1 MASLFRNRFSRPAAP
16 RRRRVRAAA
25 PAMPLE
31 RLEPRLA
38 LAGDTFS
45 RPMLER
51 AATLVMD
58 ASFGPNPVVM
68 SKSQV
73 VGNDVKSFVISHV
86 PEGSVVEKWDAA
98 TEKWIDVSTKPNS
111 SNPQELMRLLG
122 TRVIHQGDKIQWRP
136 KAGFEG
142 AVQQAFQMI
151 NWDDGSELQG
161 ASDQAPTAVRNLAVT
176 PTGVG
181 ELTLSWDA
189 PALGDATSYTVT
201 MTTTAGNGTTSTQT
215 HVTSQRSLTQAGLS
229 SANAYAFSVVA
240 TNASGTSVAATAA
253 FGQTPLTTLDRS
265 YAVTTG
271 QDGSI
276 WVASAQFQ
284 TVNQIT
290 FTDGVWTPQ
299 PAIGVNGEPIA
310 LTTGLDGSIW
320 VSNLDASNVQQ
331 ITNLNGV
338 WTAQSPISVMVDESG
353 CFDCQ
358 GGGSNEGG
366 YSAENVA
373 ITTSSDG
380 SIWVANR
387 NYNSVQQIAETDGT
401 WAAEAPISLSDKDG
415 SSNEGPLP
423 NALTYGADG
432 SIWFANQGTDSS
444 QGGNS
449 VQQAINVNGVWTA
462 QPAIGV
468 GTTPRAITTGLDGSI
483 WVANT
488 GSNTVQQI
496 AQVNGAW
503 VAQPGIAVGTGP
515 RGLATGL
522 DGSIWV
528 ANTGSNT
535 VQQIADVGG
544 VWTAQQP
551 IAAGDNP
558 FGLTVGDDGSLW
570 VTNTDSNTLQQ
581 IVIPAGSPLDL
592 SADTSTPGS
601 ITLNWNAPVANGG
614 APITTYTVTAWQGEQ
629 TQTIQTSDTSAIFEG
644 LSADSGP
651 TYFTVTAINFAG
663 VSPAAEILLDQAGN
677 PVTVAGARIGF
688 TTDGDA
694 SFGPS
699 FDNSGNSYSWDA
711 LGDTTS
717 GGTRVGNLLLW
728 NGVSFDLGSPNQPN
742 VLAANGQTVPVSGTG
757 NVLTLAAAAING
769 GQENQQIVL
778 TFTDSSTATW
788 TQSFS
793 DWCDPQGYAGESTIS
808 SQSYLNT
815 LSSEQ
820 VSTANNVYGYS
831 YALPA
836 GKTLASITLP
846 NNANVRILGVAVA
859 ASTAVDLSGE
869 FNFWG
874 IANGQT
880 QAANNEG
887 FDHNG
892 HYYYSGDLPSEL
904 TWSGATFELG
914 PTSTSKHGTNNFVQA
929 QGQSIGLPTG
939 DFGWIYLAAAAA
951 NGSQTNQTFTLHFSD
966 GSQETWT
973 QSLSD
978 WCAYESFDGQTVLH
992 TQSNWVDQV
1001 GNVRSQ
1007 TNRVYGYAYQL
1018 PAGKTLLSITLPNNH
1033 DVGILGISLG

>member
-1 MASLFRNRFSRPAAP
+1 
-16 RRRRVRAAA
+16 
-25 PAMPLE
+25 
-31 RLEPRLA
+31 
-38 LAGDTFS
+38 
-45 RPMLER
+45 
-51 AATLVMD
+51 
-58 ASFGPNPVVM
+58 M

-86 PEGSVVEKWDAA
+86 PEGSLVEKWDAA
-98 TEKWIDVSTKPNS
+98 TEKWIDVSTKPTS

-161 ASDQAPTAVRNLAVT
+161 ASDQAPTAVRNLAVS
-176 PTGVG
+176 PAGVG

-189 PALGDATSYTVT
+189 PARGDATSYTVT

-468 GTTPRAITTGLDGSI
+468 GTTPRAITTGLH
-483 WVANT
+483 V
-488 GSNTVQQI
+488 
-496 AQVNGAW
+496 VN
-503 VAQPGIAVGTGP
+503 
-515 RGLATGL
+515 
-522 DGSIWV
+522 
-528 ANTGSNT
+528 
-535 VQQIADVGG
+535 
-544 VWTAQQP
+544 
-551 IAAGDNP
+551 
-558 FGLTVGDDGSLW
+558 
-570 VTNTDSNTLQQ
+570 
-581 IVIPAGSPLDL
+581 
-592 SADTSTPGS
+592 
-601 ITLNWNAPVANGG
+601 
-614 APITTYTVTAWQGEQ
+614 
-629 TQTIQTSDTSAIFEG
+629 
-644 LSADSGP
+644 
-651 TYFTVTAINFAG
+651 
-663 VSPAAEILLDQAGN
+663 
-677 PVTVAGARIGF
+677 
-688 TTDGDA
+688 
-694 SFGPS
+694 
-699 FDNSGNSYSWDA
+699 
-711 LGDTTS
+711 
-717 GGTRVGNLLLW
+717 
-728 NGVSFDLGSPNQPN
+728 
-742 VLAANGQTVPVSGTG
+742 
-757 NVLTLAAAAING
+757 
-769 GQENQQIVL
+769 
-778 TFTDSSTATW
+778 
-788 TQSFS
+788 
-793 DWCDPQGYAGESTIS
+793 
-808 SQSYLNT
+808 
-815 LSSEQ
+815 
-820 VSTANNVYGYS
+820 
-831 YALPA
+831 
-836 GKTLASITLP
+836 
-846 NNANVRILGVAVA
+846 
-859 ASTAVDLSGE
+859 
-869 FNFWG
+869 
-874 IANGQT
+874 
-880 QAANNEG
+880 
-887 FDHNG
+887 
-892 HYYYSGDLPSEL
+892 
-904 TWSGATFELG
+904 
-914 PTSTSKHGTNNFVQA
+914 
-929 QGQSIGLPTG
+929 
-939 DFGWIYLAAAAA
+939 
-951 NGSQTNQTFTLHFSD
+951 
-966 GSQETWT
+966 
-973 QSLSD
+973 
-978 WCAYESFDGQTVLH
+978 
-992 TQSNWVDQV
+992 
-1001 GNVRSQ
+1001 
-1007 TNRVYGYAYQL
+1007 QL
-1018 PAGKTLLSITLPNNH
+1018 
-1033 DVGILGISLG
+1033 

>member
-1 MASLFRNRFSRPAAP
+1 
-16 RRRRVRAAA
+16 
-25 PAMPLE
+25 
-31 RLEPRLA
+31 
-38 LAGDTFS
+38 
-45 RPMLER
+45 MLER
-51 AATLVMD
+51 ATTLVMD
-58 ASFGPNPVVM
+58 ASIGPNPVVM

-98 TEKWIDVSTKPNS
+98 TEKWIDVSTKPTS

-122 TRVIHQGDKIQWRP
+122 TRVIQQGDTTQWRP

-142 AVQQAFQMI
+142 AVRQAFQMS

-161 ASDQAPTAVRNLAVT
+161 ASDQAPSAVRNLAIS

-201 MTTTAGNGTTSTQT
+201 MTTTAGNGTTTSQT
-215 HVTSQRSLTQAGLS
+215 HVTSQRSLAQAGLS

-253 FGQTPLTTLDRS
+253 FGQTPLATYDRS
-265 YAVTTG
+265 YALTTG
-271 QDGSI
+271 SDGSI
-276 WVASAQFQ
+276 WVASVQFQ
-284 TVNQIT
+284 TVNQVT
-290 FTDGVWTPQ
+290 VEDGVWTSQ

-320 VSNLDASNVQQ
+320 VSNLNASNVQQ
-331 ITNLNGV
+331 ITEVNGV
-338 WTAQSPISVMVDESG
+338 WTAQDPISVME
-353 CFDCQ
+353 
-358 GGGSNEGG
+358 SNEDG
-366 YSAENVA
+366 YNAENVA

-387 NYNSVQQIAETDGT
+387 NYNSVQQIANTNGT
-401 WAAEAPISLSDKDG
+401 WAAETPISLSVKLG
-415 SSNEGPLP
+415 YNNNGPLP

-432 SIWFANQGTDSS
+432 SIWFANQGTDSNE
-444 QGGNS
+444 GGNS
-449 VQQAINVNGVWTA
+449 VQQVTNVDGVWTA
-462 QPAIGV
+462 QTPIAV

-503 VAQPGIAVGTGP
+503 VAQPAIAVGTGP
-515 RGLATGL
+515 RGLVAGL

-535 VQQIADVGG
+535 VQQISNVGG

-592 SADTSTPGS
+592 SADTSNPGS
-601 ITLNWNAPVANGG
+601 ITLNWNAPVASGG
-614 APITTYTVTAWQGEQ
+614 APITTYTATVWQGEQ
-629 TQTIQTSDTSAIFEG
+629 THTIQTSDTSAIFEG
-644 LSADSGP
+644 LSAGSGP

-663 VSPAAEILLDQAGN
+663 VSPAAEFRLDQVGN
-677 PVTVAGARIGF
+677 PVTVADARIGF
-688 TTDGDA
+688 TIDGDA

-699 FDNSGNSYSWDA
+699 FDDSGNSYSWDA
-711 LGDTTS
+711 LGDTGS
-717 GGTRVGNLLLW
+717 GGTRAGNLLLW
-728 NGVSFDLGSPNQPN
+728 NGVSFELGSPNQPD

-769 GQENQQIVL
+769 GQENQQILL

-793 DWCDPQGYAGESTIS
+793 DWCNPQNYAGESPIS
-808 SQSYLNT
+808 TQSYLNT
-815 LSSEQ
+815 LSGEQ

-831 YALPA
+831 YALPE

-846 NNANVRILGVAVA
+846 HNLNLRVLDATVAS
-859 ASTAVDLSGE
+859 STSVDLSGD

-874 IANGQT
+874 IAHGQT

-892 HYYYSGDLPSEL
+892 HYYYSGDLPSSL
-904 TWSGATFELG
+904 TWGSATFNFG

-929 QGQSIGLPTG
+929 QGQSIGLPAG
-939 DFGWIYLAAAAA
+939 DFGMLFLAAAAA
-951 NGSQTNQTFTLHFSD
+951 NGSQENQQFTLHFSD

-978 WCAYESFDGQTVLH
+978 WCSYESFEGQTVLS

-1018 PAGKTLLSITLPNNH
+1018 PAGKTLTSITLPNNH
-1033 DVGILGISLG
+1033 DVGVLGISLA

>member
-1 MASLFRNRFSRPAAP
+1 MLALFSRRRSRFARTTGP
-16 RRRRVRAAA
+16 RRHRAATA
-25 PAMPLE
+25 GITPE
-31 RLEPRLA
+31 RLEQRIA
-38 LAGDTFS
+38 LDAAGARDLLQQAS
-45 RPMLER
+45 
-51 AATLVMD
+51 TLVMD
-58 ASFGPNPVVM
+58 QSMGPSPVVM
-68 SKSQV
+68 TMQQV
-73 VGNDVKSFVISHV
+73 AGTDVKSFVISHV
-86 PEGSVVEKWDAA
+86 PEGSVVEKWDTASS
-98 TEKWIDVSTKPNS
+98 TWVDVSTEPTS
-111 SNPQELMRLLG
+111 GNPLELMRRLAN
-122 TRVIHQGDKIQWRP
+122 RVIHQGDRIQWRP
-136 KAGFEG
+136 QAGAAG
-142 AVQQAFQMI
+142 AAQQAFQMI
-151 NWDDGSELQG
+151 NWDDGSELLG
-161 ASDQAPTAVRNLAVT
+161 PSSQAPSAVRNLAVT

-181 ELTLSWDA
+181 ELTLTWDA
-189 PALGDATSYTVT
+189 PAPGDTTSYTVT
-201 MTTTAGNGTTSTQT
+201 MTTTAGNGTTTSQT
-215 HVTSQRSLTQAGLS
+215 HVTSQRSLTKAGLS

-253 FGQTPLTTLDRS
+253 FGQTPLATYDRS
-265 YAVTTG
+265 YALTTG
-271 QDGSI
+271 SDGSI
-276 WVASAQFQ
+276 WVASVQFQ
-284 TVNQIT
+284 TVNQVT
-290 FTDGVWTPQ
+290 FEDGVWTSQ

-320 VSNLDASNVQQ
+320 VSNLNASNVQQ
-331 ITNLNGV
+331 ITNVNGA
-338 WTAQSPISVMVDESG
+338 WTVQDPISVME
-353 CFDCQ
+353 
-358 GGGSNEGG
+358 SNEGG
-366 YSAENVA
+366 YNAENVA

-387 NYNSVQQIAETDGT
+387 DYNSVQQIANTNGT
-401 WAAEAPISLSDKDG
+401 WAAETPISLSVKLG
-415 SSNEGPLP
+415 YNQKGPLP
-423 NALTYGADG
+423 NAITAGLDG

-449 VQQAINVNGVWTA
+449 VQQVTNVDGVWTA
-462 QPAIGV
+462 QTPIAV

-503 VAQPGIAVGTGP
+503 VAQPAIAVGTGP
-515 RGLATGL
+515 RGLVAGL

-535 VQQIADVGG
+535 VQQISNVGG
-544 VWTAQQP
+544 VWSAQP
-551 IAAGDNP
+551 AIAAGASP
-558 FGLTVGDDGSLW
+558 FGLTVGLNGSLW

-592 SADTSTPGS
+592 SADTSNPGS
-601 ITLNWNAPVANGG
+601 ITLNWNAPVASGG
-614 APITTYTVTAWQGEQ
+614 APITTYAATVWQGEQ
-629 TQTIQTSDTSAIFEG
+629 THTMQTSGTSAVFDG
-644 LSADSGP
+644 LTADSGP
-651 TYFTVTAINFAG
+651 TYVTVTATNFAG
-663 VSPAAEILLDQAGN
+663 VSGASELLLDQAGN
-677 PVTVAGARIGF
+677 PVTTQGTRIGF

-694 SFGPS
+694 PAGPR
-699 FDNSGNSYSWDA
+699 FDDSGNSYSWDA
-711 LGDTTS
+711 LGDTGS

-728 NGVSFDLGSPNQPN
+728 NGVSFELGSPNQPD
-742 VLAANGQTVPVSGTG
+742 VLAANGQTVPFTRTG

-793 DWCDPQGYAGESTIS
+793 DWCNPQNYAGESPIS
-808 SQSYLNT
+808 TQSYLNT
-815 LSSEQ
+815 LSGEQ

-831 YALPA
+831 YALPE
-836 GKTLASITLP
+836 GKTLESITLP
-846 NNANVRILGVAVA
+846 HNLNLRVLDATVAS
-859 ASTAVDLSGE
+859 STSVDLSSD

-880 QAANNEG
+880 QAANHDG

-892 HYYYSGDLPSEL
+892 HYYYSGDLPSSL
-904 TWSGATFELG
+904 TWGSATFNFG

-929 QGQSIGLPTG
+929 QGQSIALPSG
-939 DFGWIYLAAAAA
+939 DFGWLYLAAAAA
-951 NGSQTNQTFTLHFSD
+951 NGSQENQQFTLHFSD

-978 WCAYESFDGQTVLH
+978 WCDYESFEGQTVLS

-1018 PAGKTLLSITLPNNH
+1018 PAGKTLTSITLPNNH
-1033 DVGILGISLG
+1033 DVGILAITLA

>member
-1 MASLFRNRFSRPAAP
+1 MLALFTRHRSRFARSSRSRRNRVATVGVTP
-16 RRRRVRAAA
+16 
-25 PAMPLE
+25 E
-31 RLEPRLA
+31 RLEQRIA
-38 LAGDTFS
+38 LAADGARTLLGQAS
-45 RPMLER
+45 
-51 AATLVMD
+51 TLVMD
-58 ASFGPNPVVM
+58 QSMGPSPVVM
-68 SKSQV
+68 TMQQV
-73 VGNDVKSFVISHV
+73 AGTDVKSFVISHV
-86 PEGSVVEKWDAA
+86 PEGSSVEKWDAA
-98 TEKWIDVSTKPNS
+98 TESWIDVSTMPS
-111 SNPQELMRLLG
+111 SSQPQQLMLFLANR
-122 TRVIHQGDKIQWRP
+122 TIHQGDTIQWRP
-136 KAGFEG
+136 SAGVDG
-142 AVQQAFQMI
+142 AVRQAFEMI

-161 ASDQAPTAVRNLAVT
+161 ASDQAPTAVRNLAVS

-201 MTTTAGNGTTSTQT
+201 MTTTAGNGSTTSQT

-229 SANAYAFSVVA
+229 SANAYGFSVVA

-265 YAVTTG
+265 YALTTG

-276 WVASAQFQ
+276 WVASVQFQ

-290 FTDGVWTPQ
+290 FADGVWTPQ

-320 VSNLDASNVQQ
+320 VSNLNTSNVQQ
-331 ITNLNGV
+331 ITNVNGV
-338 WTAQSPISVMVDESG
+338 WTVQDTISVIDESG
-353 CFDCQ
+353 YEAD
-358 GGGSNEGG
+358 
-366 YSAENVA
+366 NVA
-373 ITTSSDG
+373 ITTSFDG

-387 NYNSVQQIAETDGT
+387 NYNSVQQIADTWGP
-401 WAAEAPISLSDKDG
+401 WAAETPISLSDKAG
-415 SSNEGPLP
+415 SNNEGPLP
-423 NALTYGADG
+423 NAITAGLDG
-432 SIWFANQGTDSS
+432 SIWLANQGTDSNE
-444 QGGNS
+444 GGNS
-449 VQQAINVNGVWTA
+449 VQQVTNAGGVWTA
-462 QPAIGV
+462 QPAIAV

-503 VAQPGIAVGTGP
+503 VAQPAIAVGTGP
-515 RGLATGL
+515 RGLVAGL

-535 VQQIADVGG
+535 VQQISNVGG
-544 VWTAQQP
+544 VWNAQP
-551 IAAGDNP
+551 AIAAGANP
-558 FGLTVGDDGSLW
+558 FGLTVGPNGSLW

-581 IVIPAGSPLDL
+581 IVIPAGSPLNVL
-592 SADTSTPGS
+592 ADTSSSPGN
-601 ITLNWNAPVANGG
+601 ITLNWSAPVTNGG
-614 APITTYTVTAWQGEQ
+614 APITTYTATVWQGEQ
-629 TQTIQTSDTSAIFEG
+629 THTIQTSDTSAIFEG
-644 LSADSGP
+644 LSAGSGP

-663 VSPAAEILLDQAGN
+663 VSPAAEFLLDQAGN
-677 PVTVAGARIGF
+677 PVTVADARIGF

-699 FDNSGNSYSWDA
+699 FDDSGNSYSWDA

-717 GGTRVGNLLLW
+717 GGTRVGNSLLW
-728 NGVSFDLGSPNQPN
+728 NGVSFELGSPNQPD
-742 VLAANGQTVPVSGTG
+742 VLAANGQTVPFSGTG

-769 GQENQQIVL
+769 GQENQQILL

-793 DWCDPQGYAGESTIS
+793 DWCDPQNYAGESTIS
-808 SQSYLNT
+808 AQSYLNT
-815 LSSEQ
+815 LSGEQ

-831 YALPA
+831 YALPE
-836 GKTLASITLP
+836 GKTLASLTLP
-846 NNANVRILGVAVA
+846 HNVNLRVLDAAVA
-859 ASTAVDLSGE
+859 SSTSVDLSGD

-880 QAANNEG
+880 QAANNDG
-887 FDHNG
+887 FDRNG
-892 HYYYSGDLPSEL
+892 HYYYSGDLPSSL
-904 TWSGATFELG
+904 TWASATFNFG

-929 QGQSIGLPTG
+929 QGQSIGLPAG
-939 DFGWIYLAAAAA
+939 DFGMLYLAAAAA
-951 NGSQTNQTFTLHFSD
+951 NGSQENQQFTLHFSD

-978 WCAYESFDGQTVLH
+978 WCSYESFEGQTVLS

-1018 PAGKTLLSITLPNNH
+1018 PAGKTLTSITLPNNH
-1033 DVGILGISLG
+1033 NVGILAIALA